1 MAGYKTHITVSG
13 ALGVGYGTAGVF
25 LAGFT
30 PVEGAL
36 AGVLTWFSGML
47 PDLDSASGRPVRE
60 VFSLL
65 AAFAP
70 FAMMGHLMEWTH
82 HSYEAATLLAVILY
96 VTIRYGGQSLLN
108 RTAVHRG
115 MFHSIPAMLIAAE
128 IAFLGFRGSSFG
140 VKLFMAGGAA
150 VGFFSHL
157 VLDEIYAVEWNGA
170 HVRLNK
176 FAGSAG
182 EVRRQPVSAKRD
194 YLFSADGPHVR
205 RSRSGQPDSD
215 SQLKLVRSPAPTSGR
230 GSAGAT
236 LISSAF
242 GRVSPTGC
250 HAVSLTA

>member
-13 ALGVGYGTAGVF
+13 ALGVGYGAAGAI

-70 FAMMGHLMEWTH
+70 FAMMGHLIEWTH

-96 VTIRYGGQSLLN
+96 VTIRYGGQSVLN

-115 MFHSIPAMLIAAE
+115 MYHSIPAMLIAAE
-128 IAFLGFRGSSFG
+128 IAFLGFRGSSSG

-157 VLDEIYAVEWNGA
+157 VLDEIYSVEWNGA

-176 FAGSAG
+176 FAGSA
-182 EVRRQPVSAKRD
+182 VKFV
-194 YLFSADGPHVR
+194 GPRFLPNVITY
-205 RSRSGQPDSD
+205 S
-215 SQLKLVRSPAPTSGR
+215 LLMVLTYAVLVQSNLIQAP
-230 GSAGAT
+230 
-236 LISSAF
+236 SS
-242 GRVSPTGC
+242 SPTGPPLQRA
-250 HAVSLTA
+250 AVDQPEQR

>member
-13 ALGVGYGTAGVF
+13 ALGVGYGVAGAI

-96 VTIRYGGQSLLN
+96 VTIRYGGQTVLN

-115 MFHSIPAMLIAAE
+115 MYHSIPAMLIAAE
-128 IAFLGFRGSSFG
+128 IAFLAFRGSSLG
-140 VKLFMAGGAA
+140 VKVFMAGGAA

-157 VLDEIYAVEWNGA
+157 VLDEIYSVEWSGA

-176 FAGSAG
+176 FAGSAVKFVG
-182 EVRRQPVSAKRD
+182 PRFLPNVITYSLLMVLTYAALVQANLIQSPSSSSVGPPLQRAAVDQPERR
-194 YLFSADGPHVR
+194 
-205 RSRSGQPDSD
+205 
-215 SQLKLVRSPAPTSGR
+215 
-230 GSAGAT
+230 
-236 LISSAF
+236 
-242 GRVSPTGC
+242 
-250 HAVSLTA
+250 